1 MSGLTANP
9 PSQPGPPGYIELL
22 RTNVS
27 FRNMWLGEIVS
38 MFGDWFN
45 LIASASLIGL
55 LTTSGTAVG
64 AVFVVRMLAPFLVSP
79 IAGVIADRY
88 SRKHIMIV
96 IDLCRA
102 MVVLGFLQV
111 RDPGDVWLFY
121 TLTVIQLGLSGFFVP
136 ARNAILP
143 ELVPPA
149 HLGVASSLSSATY
162 AVMQSIGAALGGV
175 VAGAWGTQVTFLI
188 DALSFLVSATLC
200 SRIIIFHA
208 EPILDASERPL
219 ATALRQYADGL
230 IYLRQHLDVLF
241 IALHKGVNALFIT
254 GGLNVLQV
262 IIASQYFPLGQA
274 GGISIGLIFGATG
287 VGTAIGPLVARWLT
301 GDDERALRRSL
312 VVCYLVSAVGLGVTA
327 LMPNLGVV
335 LLGMFIRGIGGG
347 IMWVSST
354 QLLMQQI
361 PNQVRGR
368 VFSTEYA
375 MRTLM
380 NALGTI
386 AFSLVAGR
394 LLHVSNMMWV
404 TAGLAL
410 IPAALWAFWMLAHRE
425 RAEVV
430 GGSRT
435 KV

>member
-1 MSGLTANP
+1 
-9 PSQPGPPGYIELL
+9 
-22 RTNVS
+22 
-27 FRNMWLGEIVS
+27 